1 MPAGSVEASAG
12 SGGDVSTKMM
22 TARSSERSQITG
34 WLKDPLYDLC
44 FIFGIALLGSVMSGV
59 TVIWPA
65 LFLTMLTAHTW
76 LFGYDH
82 LVATYTNLLGT
93 PQDRLHNWRLI
104 VLLPPLVFGC
114 LYGIGRRYGLTGMY
128 TMYFFGQFFH
138 TVRQSWGIAQ
148 QYRHRAGGIPSD
160 PMWLSEVTLW
170 SVPLWGF
177 LHRCTQQPEE
187 FLYQQLWLPTVP
199 VEVTVC
205 GCLLSVGLWLY
216 FGYTRLVAY
225 RRGQLA
231 IGHTLYMLS
240 HLGIY
245 LGGYILIEDISS
257 GWLLVNVW
265 HNVQYLMFV
274 WLFNRRRFA
283 GGIDPSSRSLSWLSQ
298 PGFRRAALYYLT
310 CLFIATPAYYL
321 VLRLGERIDGFYAQT
336 VIPSAVLLSLSFT
349 VHHYIVDGFIWKRRK
364 HPAVL

>member
-1 MPAGSVEASAG
+1 M
-12 SGGDVSTKMM
+12 KMAPFLRQLP
-22 TARSSERSQITG
+22 TTG
-34 WLKDPLYDLC
+34 WLKDPLFDLF
-44 FIFGIALLGSVMSGV
+44 FIFGIVLLGSVMSGI

-65 LFLTMLTAHTW
+65 LFVTMLTVHTW

-93 PQDRLHNWRLI
+93 PSDRVRNWRMA
-104 VLLPPLVFGC
+104 VLLPPLVFVC
-114 LYGIGRRYGLTGMY
+114 LYGMGRTYGLTGLY
-128 TMYFFGQFFH
+128 TLYFFGQFFH

-148 QYRHRAGGIPSD
+148 QYRHRAVGLSWD
-160 PMWLSEVTLW
+160 PVWLSEITLW
-170 SVPLWGF
+170 SVPLWGL
-177 LHRCTQQPEE
+177 LHRCTQQPTE
-187 FLYQQLWLPTVP
+187 FLYQQLWLPSIS

-205 GCLLSVGLWLY
+205 ACLCSTLLWLY
-216 FGYTRLVAY
+216 FGYTRIAAY

-231 IGHTLYMLS
+231 LGHTLYMLS
-240 HLGIY
+240 HVGIY

-283 GGIDPSSRSLSWLSQ
+283 SGVDPNTRALSWLSQ

-310 CLFIATPAYYL
+310 CLLIATPAYAL
-321 VLRLGERIDGFYAQT
+321 VLRLGERIDRFYAQS
-336 VIPSAVLLSLSFT
+336 VIPTAILLSLSLT
-349 VHHYIVDGFIWKRRK
+349 VHHYIVDAFIWKRRK

>member
-1 MPAGSVEASAG
+1 MRTGSSQAPPSVATAWLAGP
-12 SGGDVSTKMM
+12 
-22 TARSSERSQITG
+22 QF
-34 WLKDPLYDLC
+34 DLT
-44 FIFGIALLGSVMSGV
+44 FILGIALLATVMSGV
-59 TVIWPA
+59 TVLWP
-65 LFLTMLTAHTW
+65 LWFLPMLSAHTW

-82 LVATYTNLLGT
+82 LLSTYTKLAGS
-93 PQDRLHNWRLI
+93 PQERAKNWRLMW
-104 VLLPPLVFGC
+104 LLPPLVLLLLSAVGKTSGIDG
-114 LYGIGRRYGLTGMY
+114 LYLL
-128 TMYFFGQFFH
+128 YFVGQFFH

-148 QYRHRAGGIPSD
+148 QYRHRAGGLPWD
-160 PMWLSEVTLW
+160 PVWLSEVTLW

-177 LHRCTQQPEE
+177 LYRCAQQPEE
-187 FLYQQLWLPTVP
+187 FLYQPLWLPKVP
-199 VEVTVC
+199 FVIVKLA
-205 GCLLSVGLWLY
+205 GFLSAALWLY
-216 FGYTRLVAY
+216 WVYARVQAY

-231 IGHTLYMLS
+231 VGHTLYLLS
-240 HLGIY
+240 HLLIY
-245 LGGYILIEDISS
+245 LGSYVLIEEINS
-257 GWLLVNVW
+257 GWLMVNVW

>member
-1 MPAGSVEASAG
+1 M
-12 SGGDVSTKMM
+12 K
-22 TARSSERSQITG
+22 TAPPLQQQQTAG
-34 WLKDPLYDLC
+34 WLQTPLFDLC
-44 FIFGIALLGSVMSGV
+44 FIFGIVLLGSVMSGV
-59 TVIWPA
+59 TVIWPT
-65 LFLTMLTAHTW
+65 LFLTMLTVHTW

-93 PQDRLHNWRLI
+93 PLDRVRNWRLI
-104 VLLPPLVFGC
+104 VCLPPLVFVG
-114 LYGIGRRYGLTGMY
+114 LYGMGRRYGLTGLY
-128 TMYFFGQFFH
+128 TLYFFGQFFH

-148 QYRHRAGGIPSD
+148 QYRHRAGGLAWDSV
-160 PMWLSEVTLW
+160 WLSEITLW

-177 LHRCTQQPEE
+177 LHRCTQQPAE
-187 FLYQQLWLPTVP
+187 FLYQPLWLPAIP

-205 GCLLSVGLWLY
+205 ACLCSALLWLY
-216 FGYTRLVAY
+216 FGYTRVLAY

-240 HLGIY
+240 HVGIY
-245 LGGYILIEDISS
+245 LGGYIWIEDIGS

-274 WLFNRRRFA
+274 WLFNRRRFSR
-283 GGIDPSSRSLSWLSQ
+283 GVDPSTRALSWLSQ

-310 CLFIATPAYYL
+310 CLLIATPAYYL
-321 VLRLGERIDGFYAQT
+321 VLRLGETIDAVYAQSL
-336 VIPSAVLLSLSFT
+336 IPSAVLLSLSLT

-364 HPAVL
+364 HPAVLS